1 MKKEFQD
8 NEKEIRQETPP
19 IHYTENLDEAIKRLY
34 AQYGNDLQAF
44 FRDAYRKS
52 PLTFKKRSVITL
64 GPA

>member
-1 MKKEFQD
+1 MKGGFE
-8 NEKEIRQETPP
+8 NEKRILEETPH
-19 IHYTENLDEAIKRLY
+19 IRNIENFDEAIKRTY

-44 FRDAYRKS
+44 FRDAYRKA